1 MKKSFS
7 VNSNFLF
14 IVVLAITT
22 YACKNN
28 TPPVANTGSDQEVIA
43 NTTVTL
49 DGSNSI
55 DADGDRLSYNWSLV
69 AVPEDSMATLSD
81 PKAEMP
87 TFNVDIGGIYQVS
100 LTVNDGSID
109 SATDNVTII
118 VSKRNNRA
126 NNGLPFWAQ
135 NGNQM
140 VAQVDSETDSEADS
154 EAESEEDLDL
164 KYCD

>member
-1 MKKSFS
+1 MQKDTDLILKAALIG
-7 VNSNFLF
+7 FL
-14 IVVLAITT
+14 VLIT
-22 YACKNN
+22 YACDNN

-87 TFNVDIGGIYQVS
+87 TFNADIGGIYQVS

-135 NGNQM
+135 NENQM
-140 VAQVDSETDSEADS
+140 VAQVDSEADS